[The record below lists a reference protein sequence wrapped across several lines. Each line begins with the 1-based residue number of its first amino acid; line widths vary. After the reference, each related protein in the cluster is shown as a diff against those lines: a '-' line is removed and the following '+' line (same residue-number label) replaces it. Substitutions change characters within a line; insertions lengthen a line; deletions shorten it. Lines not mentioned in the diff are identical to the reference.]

1 MAELDDVPNIDLGA
15 DTVTLRKLVGVWR
28 DRYEMNV
35 RRSRYH
41 DGEQGLKDFG
51 ISIPPQVRQVR
62 AALGWT
68 AKGLNAFTN
77 RSQFEAFT
85 VSSGVDDPFGLSEV
99 IEQNNFVTEF
109 EAARVSSAMHGCS
122 FLTVTRGDVG
132 EPAAVVLARSAEDSA
147 ALWDR
152 RTRRLSAFLS
162 VVDSVDGRPVEF
174 VMYTPEYVYEIVKKS
189 GVWSHTR
196 KPHMMGEVPAYP
208 LVHGY
213 ELRRPL
219 GHSRISRAAMYF
231 VDAALRTIVR
241 SEVSSEFYSAVEYWL
256 FGADVTQFVG
266 DNPWTARMGTVK
278 AMDIDNPEQ
287 KPELHRFTGA
297 SPQPHIEQMRMW
309 ANLFADEMDLE
320 VKFADT
326 SNPSSAEAIFAAK
339 ETQIVSVRSANRL
352 WGRGATLAM
361 RAAARILGASDG
373 DELLSLRAQFTDPAI
388 VSPSARAD
396 AFSKLASDIDG
407 FGSTQVGLE
416 VAGLSRDQI
425 QRYQAEKK
433 RGEATSR
440 ISQLVDAARGMRD
453 GDSGADRGLS
463 GGDGA
468 TDAVG
473 SVGTA

>member
-1 MAELDDVPNIDLGA
+1 MVELDDVPNIDLGA
-15 DTVTLRKLVGVWR
+15 DTVTLRKLVNVWR

-51 ISIPPQVRQVR
+51 ISIPPQVRSVR

-152 RTRRLSAFLS
+152 RSRRLSAFLS
-162 VVDSVDGRPVEF
+162 VVDYADGRPVEF
-174 VMYTPEYVYEIVKKS
+174 VMYTPEFVYEIVKKS
-189 GVWSHTR
+189 GAWSFTR
-196 KPHMMGEVPAYP
+196 KAHLMGEVPAYP

-266 DNPWTARMGTVK
+266 DNPWTARMGSVK
-278 AMDIDNPEQ
+278 ALDVDNPEQ

-297 SPQPHIEQMRMW
+297 SPQPHIDQMRMW

-361 RAAARILGASDG
+361 RAAARILGASEG

-396 AFSKLASDIDG
+396 AFSKLAADIDG
-407 FGSTQVGLE
+407 FGSTRVGLE
-416 VAGLSRDQI
+416 FAGLSRDQI
-425 QRYQAEKK
+425 ERYQAE
-433 RGEATSR
+433 RR
-440 ISQLVDAARGMRD
+440 RSQDRSMLQMLIGGANGDVTASERVEVGAV
-453 GDSGADRGLS
+453 GDSAAG
-463 GGDGA
+463 
-468 TDAVG
+468 
-473 SVGTA
+473 

>member
-1 MAELDDVPNIDLGA
+1 MVELDDVPNIDLGA
-15 DTVTLRKLVGVWR
+15 DTATLRKLVSVWR

-51 ISIPPQVRQVR
+51 ISIPPQVRSVR

-132 EPAAVVLARSAEDSA
+132 EPAAVVLARGAEDSA

-162 VVDSVDGRPVEF
+162 VVDYSDGRPVEF
-174 VMYTPEYVYEIVKKS
+174 VMYTPEFVYEIVKKS
-189 GVWSHTR
+189 GVWSYSRRAHL
-196 KPHMMGEVPAYP
+196 MGEVPAYP

-266 DNPWTARMGTVK
+266 DNPWAARMGTVK
-278 AMDIDNPEQ
+278 ALDVDNPEQ

-297 SPQPHIEQMRMW
+297 SPQPHIDQMRMW

-361 RAAARILGASDG
+361 RAAARILGAAEG

-396 AFSKLASDIDG
+396 AFSKLAADIDG

-416 VAGLSRDQI
+416 FAGLSRDQI
-425 QRYQAEKK
+425 ERYQAE
-433 RGEATSR
+433 RR
-440 ISQLVDAARGMRD
+440 RSQDRSMLQMLIGGAD
-453 GDSGADRGLS
+453 GDVAAGERAPVGA
-463 GGDGA
+463 GGDSAAG
-468 TDAVG
+468 
-473 SVGTA
+473 